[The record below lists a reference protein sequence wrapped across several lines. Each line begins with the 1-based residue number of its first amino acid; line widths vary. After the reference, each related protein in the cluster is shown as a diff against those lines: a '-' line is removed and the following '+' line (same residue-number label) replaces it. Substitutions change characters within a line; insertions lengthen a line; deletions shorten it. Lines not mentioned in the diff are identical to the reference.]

1 MGGAVKPAVSIRE
14 VAATARVSVG
24 TVSNVLNRPNVVA
37 PATRDRVLAA
47 ITELGFVRNESARQ
61 LRSGTARAIGLVV
74 LDVSNPFFTD
84 VARGVE
90 AASDAGHAVILCNT
104 DESVDRQAR
113 HLELLAE
120 QRVHGV
126 LITPAG
132 TSLEPV
138 YKLRERGVSVVLLD
152 HPAEQLADTCSVSV
166 DDRTGGELAV
176 NHLLA
181 EGHEE
186 IVMVNG
192 TSRLYQA
199 RARLE
204 GAIDAIR
211 KSGRDPELLHVIEVP
226 AFNVACGLR
235 AGEQLLARA
244 QPPTAVFC
252 ANDLLALGVLQV
264 MVRAGV
270 SVPDDVA
277 IVGYDD
283 IDFAAAA
290 AVPLTSVRQ
299 PRQLIGRTA
308 AELIIAETH
317 DPDRHEHQHVVFT
330 PELVVR
336 ESSRRTRSG
345 RASRKVRDRMNRDGG
360 AVKPSGVLSGDVD
373 GGAVKPS
380 GVLSDNTGQ
389 TRR

>member
-1 MGGAVKPAVSIRE
+1 MKPPVSIRE
-14 VAATARVSVG
+14 VAALAKVSVG
-24 TVSNVLNRPNVVA
+24 TVSNVLNRPTMVA

-47 ITELGFVRNESARQ
+47 IAELGFVRNESARQ
-61 LRSGTARAIGLVV
+61 LRTGTARAIGLVV

-90 AASDAGHAVILCNT
+90 EVASEAGHAVILCNT
-104 DESVDRQAR
+104 AESAQREAR

-120 QRVHGV
+120 QRVHSV
-126 LITPAG
+126 LITPADA
-132 TSLEPV
+132 SLEPIL
-138 YKLRERGVSVVLLD
+138 KLRERGVSVVLLD
-152 HPAEQLADTCSVSV
+152 HPAELSDACSVSV
-166 DDRTGGELAV
+166 DDRIGGELAI

-192 TSRLYQA
+192 ASRLYQA
-199 RARLE
+199 RERQA
-204 GAIDAIR
+204 GATQALVNA
-211 KSGRDPELLHVIEVP
+211 GRPVDTLKVIEVP

-244 QPPTAVFC
+244 TRPTAVFC
-252 ANDLLALGVLQV
+252 ANDMLALGVLQV

-270 SVPDDVA
+270 RVPDDIS

-299 PRQLIGRTA
+299 PRQQIGRTA
-308 AELIIAETH
+308 AELVINETQE
-317 DPDRHEHQHVVFT
+317 PDEHEHQHIVFT

-336 ESSRRTRSG
+336 ESSRRTRGG
-345 RASRKVRDRMNRDGG
+345 RASYGYGG
-360 AVKPSGVLSGDVD
+360 
-373 GGAVKPS
+373 
-380 GVLSDNTGQ
+380 Q
-389 TRR
+389 